1 MGSQRTFASMAW
13 NGKGKVTR
21 RERFLAE
28 MDAVIPWPRLVR
40 LIEPHYPKAGQGRQP
55 LGLEKM
61 LRIYFLQQWF
71 NLSDPQA
78 EDAIYDSESMRR
90 FARVELGDEVVPDE
104 TTILRFRHL
113 LEQHELTQAI
123 FEEIQALL
131 EERRLLL
138 RSGTIVDAT
147 IIAAPSSTK
156 NASASR
162 DPEMKQTRKGR
173 NWHFGMKLHIG
184 ADKRGIVHT
193 VRATD
198 ASVAD
203 INQMPELLHGQE
215 REVFGDQAYW
225 KEDDRKFLEAWG
237 VRYRINRRPT
247 AHRPLSKRW
256 RMINRAR
263 SRTRARGEHAF
274 RVIKQLWGFAKVR
287 YRGLAKNLARAHT
300 MFALANLYQVRRQLL
315 PAGAR
320 CALSGNFGQQAVS
333 AATIARPTITR
344 SPFSEPDCHDH
355 FNQIAAQ
362 SDLCRASLGDLAI
375 GDALPLEAR
384 TLARQPRSHIA
395 QGTFTAREGRAC
407 HSDRYPPG
415 RGIRRG
421 SPARRAQCASSRT

>member
-1 MGSQRTFASMAW
+1 MGWQT
-13 NGKGKVTR
+13 KGMGAR

-28 MDAVIPWPRLVR
+28 MDAVIPGTRL
-40 LIEPHYPKAGQGRQP
+40 LGWIAPHYPKAGQGRQP

-131 EERRLLL
+131 EERRLWL

-193 VRATD
+193 VRATPSNVTHITQVPD
-198 ASVAD
+198 
-203 INQMPELLHGQE
+203 LLDGQE
-215 REVFGDQAYW
+215 
-225 KEDDRKFLEAWG
+225 
-237 VRYRINRRPT
+237 
-247 AHRPLSKRW
+247 
-256 RMINRAR
+256 
-263 SRTRARGEHAF
+263 
-274 RVIKQLWGFAKVR
+274 
-287 YRGLAKNLARAHT
+287 
-300 MFALANLYQVRRQLL
+300 
-315 PAGAR
+315 
-320 CALSGNFGQQAVS
+320 
-333 AATIARPTITR
+333 
-344 SPFSEPDCHDH
+344 
-355 FNQIAAQ
+355 
-362 SDLCRASLGDLAI
+362 
-375 GDALPLEAR
+375 
-384 TLARQPRSHIA
+384 
-395 QGTFTAREGRAC
+395 
-407 HSDRYPPG
+407 
-415 RGIRRG
+415 
-421 SPARRAQCASSRT
+421 

>member
-1 MGSQRTFASMAW
+1 MSEQRTFAAVAW
-13 NGKGKVTR
+13 QQKGKVTR

-28 MDAVIPWPRLVR
+28 MDAVIPWSRLVR

-104 TTILRFRHL
+104 STILRFRHL
-113 LEQHELTQAI
+113 LEQHGLTHGI
-123 FEEIQALL
+123 FDAVADLL
-131 EERRLLL
+131 EARRLLL

-193 VRATD
+193 VRATA

-203 INQMPELLHGQE
+203 STQLPDLLHGQE

-225 KEDDRKFLEAWG
+225 KEDDREFLEAWG
-237 VRYRINRRPT
+237 MRYRINRRPT
-247 AHRPLSKRW
+247 SKRPLSARW

-274 RVIKQLWGFAKVR
+274 RIVKQLWGFAKVR
-287 YRGLAKNLARAHT
+287 YRGLAKNLARAQT

-320 CALSGNFGQQAVS
+320 CAL
-333 AATIARPTITR
+333 
-344 SPFSEPDCHDH
+344 
-355 FNQIAAQ
+355 
-362 SDLCRASLGDLAI
+362 
-375 GDALPLEAR
+375 
-384 TLARQPRSHIA
+384 
-395 QGTFTAREGRAC
+395 
-407 HSDRYPPG
+407 
-415 RGIRRG
+415 
-421 SPARRAQCASSRT
+421 

>member
-1 MGSQRTFASMAW
+1 MGNQRTFASLAW

-28 MDAVIPWPRLVR
+28 MDAVIPWSRLVR

-104 TTILRFRHL
+104 STILRFRHL
-113 LEQHELTQAI
+113 LEQHGLTHGI
-123 FEEIQALL
+123 FDAVADLL
-131 EERRLLL
+131 EARRLLL

-156 NASASR
+156 HASASR

-193 VRATD
+193 VRATA

-203 INQMPELLHGQE
+203 ITQLPDLLHGQE

-225 KEDDRKFLEAWG
+225 KEDDREFLEAWG
-237 VRYRINRRPT
+237 MRYRINRRPT
-247 AHRPLSKRW
+247 SKRPLSARW

-274 RVIKQLWGFAKVR
+274 RIVKQLWGFAKVR
-287 YRGLAKNLARAHT
+287 YRGLAKNLARAQT

-320 CALSGNFGQQAVS
+320 CAL
-333 AATIARPTITR
+333 
-344 SPFSEPDCHDH
+344 
-355 FNQIAAQ
+355 
-362 SDLCRASLGDLAI
+362 
-375 GDALPLEAR
+375 
-384 TLARQPRSHIA
+384 
-395 QGTFTAREGRAC
+395 
-407 HSDRYPPG
+407 
-415 RGIRRG
+415 
-421 SPARRAQCASSRT
+421 